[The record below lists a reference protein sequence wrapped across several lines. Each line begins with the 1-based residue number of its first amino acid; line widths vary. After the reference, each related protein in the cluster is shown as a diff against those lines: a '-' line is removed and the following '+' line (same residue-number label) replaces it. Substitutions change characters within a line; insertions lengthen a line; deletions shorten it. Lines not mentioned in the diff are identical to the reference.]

1 MERMQV
7 RLGVQFC
14 MNTRCFMVVVMMVI
28 GCGHHQTNGLDG
40 IFIICVSMRV
50 VLTNSYAQN
59 MKLSIINSSCF
70 NMHYIL
76 IDYHLFFNHEKLAA
90 AVLLV
95 DFLPISD
102 GGVSSFS
109 LYRMSKLM

>member
-1 MERMQV
+1 
-7 RLGVQFC
+7 
-14 MNTRCFMVVVMMVI
+14 
-28 GCGHHQTNGLDG
+28 
-40 IFIICVSMRV
+40 MRV

-102 GGVSSFS
+102 GGVSSFIVQNVEINVM
-109 LYRMSKLM
+109 LPANIYVIILLNGT